1 MKELDELEK
10 EVIREL
16 IQKAVDC
23 ESPYGNRW
31 ETFISLMDRI
41 YNKLNLNKYGKELQY
56 KKYSEFR
63 SKF

>member
-1 MKELDELEK
+1 MEELDELEK

-23 ESPYGNRW
+23 KYPYGNRW

-63 SKF
+63 